1 MAPYPPSRTTCYS
14 YRLRHFQYILSRQHQ
29 YSQSF
34 WAPTGALYN
43 RKQHFWFFKANSIQA
58 TILTPGQGAVIF
70 FKISWHILTYF
81 TIYNGKNWTK
91 IFTFAYGQGRGSWPP
106 SLTFTVSLTPS
117 PKNQI
122 RSPRHW
128 QKLRIMCFN
137 QQFCTK
143 INYFSS
149 IQCFILMYPPPSF
162 THEKSHPVSC
172 FCLCESH
179 IIRQETDS
187 ESRMIQ
193 VSTIVV
199 SLHYSES
206 SEESNR

>member
-1 MAPYPPSRTTCYS
+1 MSGKRPDS
-14 YRLRHFQYILSRQHQ
+14 
-29 YSQSF
+29 
-34 WAPTGALYN
+34 
-43 RKQHFWFFKANSIQA
+43 
-58 TILTPGQGAVIF
+58 VIF
-70 FKISWHILTYF
+70 MKLISNDGVSQQDLIQQ
-81 TIYNGKNWTK
+81 IQNWQPQSYK
-91 IFTFAYGQGRGSWPP
+91 SNKVPPPQIFGLVGPP
-106 SLTFTVSLTPS
+106 KKRVNRDKL
-117 PKNQI
+117 N
-122 RSPRHW
+122 HW
-128 QKLRIMCFN
+128 QKLRVMCFN

>member
-1 MAPYPPSRTTCYS
+1 MDINAFQPGAHCQYWIPYFLPHEMSPFYFHKELERFPTPQP
-14 YRLRHFQYILSRQHQ
+14 H
-29 YSQSF
+29 SQSYKSNSVPPPQIF
-34 WAPTGALYN
+34 GLVGPPKKRVN
-43 RKQHFWFFKANSIQA
+43 RDKLNH
-58 TILTPGQGAVIF
+58 
-70 FKISWHILTYF
+70 
-81 TIYNGKNWTK
+81 
-91 IFTFAYGQGRGSWPP
+91 R
-106 SLTFTVSLTPS
+106 
-117 PKNQI
+117 
-122 RSPRHW
+122 
-128 QKLRIMCFN
+128 QKLRVMCFN